1 MYSCITCDRSPSR
14 VPNRNP
20 MCPDLA
26 PRDSSRWHNHDA
38 CEPTLR
44 NRGCPV
50 TLYRCISCLLPE
62 ACFKQY
68 PCLYTRVLAGPIYV
82 MHIATPIDVALLSLY
97 SDMSYCVQLYALTLI
112 QLYAVYRFIT
122 SCAPFVHMW
131 SVAHA
136 ITVGAWRDWRQHPV
150 RHALCWL
157 RVLYTHDAHRPC
169 RMCVCWLSAVSC
181 MAVSVQSSSA
191 SVQLQPPG
199 LGVATPESGHAALMQ
214 SWESRDL

>member
-97 SDMSYCVQLYALTLI
+97 SDMSYCVHPSL
-112 QLYAVYRFIT
+112 YRFIT

-131 SVAHA
+131 SVSCDNCRSVEGLECGDN
-136 ITVGAWRDWRQHPV
+136 IQL

-157 RVLYTHDAHRPC
+157 RVLYTHDTHRPC